1 MTATPADEETMSN
14 PALKSLEA
22 KLTALVEQHRELKD
36 RFAQA
41 QEEIGRLKK
50 AGPGAAAGGS
60 GSSEEIIDL
69 NLKLEMLLK
78 EREDVRQKVE
88 NMIKALEDFEE

>member
-1 MTATPADEETMSN
+1 MTDIPTDEEPMSN

-50 AGPGAAAGGS
+50 AGSGAAGGGS
-60 GSSEEIIDL
+60 GSSEEVTDL
-69 NLKLEMLLK
+69 NHKLDMLLK

>member
-1 MTATPADEETMSN
+1 MSPADPEDVMSN

-22 KLTALVEQHRELKD
+22 KLTALVEHHRELKE
-36 RFAQA
+36 RYQQA
-41 QEEIGRLKK
+41 QDEIGRLKTSLPV
-50 AGPGAAAGGS
+50 APGGAAT
-60 GSSEEIIDL
+60 EESADLQQKIDL
-69 NLKLEMLLK
+69 LLK

>member
-1 MTATPADEETMSN
+1 MSPAGHEDVMSN

-50 AGPGAAAGGS
+50 AGPGAAGGS
-60 GSSEEIIDL
+60 GGSSEEVADL
-69 NLKLEMLLK
+69 NHKLDLLLK